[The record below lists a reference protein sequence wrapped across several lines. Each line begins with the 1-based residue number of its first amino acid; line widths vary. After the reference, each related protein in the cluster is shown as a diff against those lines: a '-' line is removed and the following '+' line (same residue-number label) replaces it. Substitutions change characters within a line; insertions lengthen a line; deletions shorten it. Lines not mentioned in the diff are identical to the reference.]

1 MQGSTQGP
9 AGILHGLWIPSLAS
23 EVGGSGPCLISFSE
37 WFSFPTVG
45 SGAQWTVITHKNCCS
60 FAHK

>member
-23 EVGGSGPCLISFSE
+23 EVGGSGPVPQQPPVMQLLKRLVTLALPFALYLE
-37 WFSFPTVG
+37 DLVG
-45 SGAQWTVITHKNCCS
+45 VIT
-60 FAHK
+60 